1 MSLAVDGGEAMEVD
15 PHLPLSDHSPVE
27 EVHLPDRSGDSVFI
41 QSKSVGAHKHTST
54 QSRGQSELKRRS
66 APVHACRHRGAW
78 TRAHMCEEASK
89 AVRRRHRR
97 ALQAH
102 GS

>member
-1 MSLAVDGGEAMEVD
+1 MEVD

-66 APVHACRHRGAW
+66 AQRQCMLVDTEARGRGPTCVRKQAKQFEGD
-78 TRAHMCEEASK
+78 T
-89 AVRRRHRR
+89 AVRSRLT
-97 ALQAH
+97 AAD
-102 GS
+102 SAC